1 MIASVHGACAGIGMS
16 LMMACDLA
24 VAAEG
29 SVFTLA
35 YVHLGVSPDGGSTF
49 FLPRHVGAKRA
60 MEIAMLGDRF
70 DAAKAL
76 ARRLAQ
82 GPADALAATK
92 RLLNRSFD
100 APLPAQLQAEAESF
114 ASCAATEDFNE
125 AVAAFIAKRP
135 PRFGGR

>member
-1 MIASVHGACAGIGMS
+1 VVPA
-16 LMMACDLA
+16 D
-24 VAAEG
+24 
-29 SVFTLA
+29 TL
-35 YVHLGVSPDGGSTF
+35 GERT
-49 FLPRHVGAKRA
+49 
-60 MEIAMLGDRF
+60 M
-70 DAAKAL
+70 AL